1 MTQCNTL
8 NVKMY
13 NTQFNKFKSG
23 IKNGTEVTLSNVVGD
38 SNDENNFLH
47 RLLLTNAQVSKLREV
62 FANGSSANIKISKT
76 QLQISR

>member
-13 NTQFNKFKSG
+13 NTQLNKFKSG

-62 FANGSSANIKISKT
+62 FANGSPANIKISKT

>member
-13 NTQFNKFKSG
+13 NTQLNKFKSG
-23 IKNGTEVTLSNVVGD
+23 IKNGTEVTLSNVVSD

-62 FANGSSANIKISKT
+62 FANGSPANIKISKT

>member
-13 NTQFNKFKSG
+13 NKQLNKFKSG
-23 IKNGTEVTLSNVVGD
+23 IKYGTEVTLSNVVGD

>member
-13 NTQFNKFKSG
+13 NTQLNKFKSG
-23 IKNGTEVTLSNVVGD
+23 IKNGTEVTLSNVVGG